1 MRTMDACA
9 RLVDFA
15 LPFPTPVAQI
25 VQDVVREAEEVI
37 EHMKR

>member
-1 MRTMDACA
+1 VHDI
-9 RLVDFA
+9 
-15 LPFPTPVAQI
+15 TPAAQI